1 MNKQALCNY
10 KRIVIFSGTSDGRIL
25 SEELAKRG
33 IYHTVC
39 VATDYGDLMQ
49 PKNEY
54 TLIHEGR
61 MDEEKMREYMDEGS
75 MIIDATH
82 PYATEVTANIR
93 SAANN
98 KSCEYIRIVRES
110 AQSIDSDV
118 LTDDSR
124 LLNRQYYNDY
134 ESMAHALNDVE
145 GNILITT
152 GSKELKK
159 LTSIVRDTDK
169 LYVRV
174 LPSLDSIRLCE
185 QAGIRNDHIIAMH
198 GPFNEEINTALL
210 RQYNISCL
218 VTKESGTRGGFME
231 KLSAAAKVGASC
243 YICGRPTMEEGL
255 SVDDALLMAMS
266 YAAKELKNTNN
277 SNNPGVIR
285 LVVNIIG
292 MGMGSPD
299 CITVGAKKA
308 IDDSDIVFGAARLIE
323 EIDDRKYPYYLAAD
337 ILPVIFEHYKMHDSV
352 CLNEC
357 GHNSNEL
364 TVSVLFADLLHCH
377 FHHFLDLL

>member
-1 MNKQALCNY
+1 
-10 KRIVIFSGTSDGRIL
+10 
-25 SEELAKRG
+25 
-33 IYHTVC
+33 
-39 VATDYGDLMQ
+39 
-49 PKNEY
+49 
-54 TLIHEGR
+54 
-61 MDEEKMREYMDEGS
+61 
-75 MIIDATH
+75 
-82 PYATEVTANIR
+82 
-93 SAANN
+93 
-98 KSCEYIRIVRES
+98 
-110 AQSIDSDV
+110 
-118 LTDDSR
+118 
-124 LLNRQYYNDY
+124 
-134 ESMAHALNDVE
+134 MAHALNDVE

-299 CITVGAKKA
+299 CITVGAKKQLM
-308 IDDSDIVFGAARLIE
+308 IQIL
-323 EIDDRKYPYYLAAD
+323 YLV
-337 ILPVIFEHYKMHDSV
+337 PHV
-352 CLNEC
+352 
-357 GHNSNEL
+357 
-364 TVSVLFADLLHCH
+364 
-377 FHHFLDLL
+377 